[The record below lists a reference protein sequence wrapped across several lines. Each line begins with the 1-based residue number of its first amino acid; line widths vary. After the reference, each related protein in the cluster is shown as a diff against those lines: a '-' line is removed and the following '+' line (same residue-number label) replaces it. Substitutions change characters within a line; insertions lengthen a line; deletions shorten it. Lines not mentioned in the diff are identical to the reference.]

1 MNQFIQK
8 WHLNLYIHSFIYH
21 EMHTL
26 WFCQCGV
33 EGIVNL
39 WHHIGKNQRFTSL
52 IPNLTSCNAFGGNST
67 GAIVS
72 NCKNIWINLRQVS
85 KATTHGQHAQILLP
99 HFMHLKQF
107 ECFLFWPSDSC
118 QLQEFNCWVCK
129 GILHHWHSHHP
140 KSTCSL
146 HSHHWAEFLELDKK
160 KHGMFQEL

>member
-1 MNQFIQK
+1 MT
-8 WHLNLYIHSFIYH
+8 LEFIYPFIH
-21 EMHTL
+21 L
-26 WFCQCGV
+26 SW
-33 EGIVNL
+33 
-39 WHHIGKNQRFTSL
+39 
-52 IPNLTSCNAFGGNST
+52 NAHPSIFPMWCRGHRKFMAPHWEKSKIYQPHSKFDILQWIWGNST